1 MKGMK
6 RKFFLKRM
14 WNFVVVML
22 IPALL
27 LVAVTTY
34 MTFVTQMHRMTQ
46 DNERGIEAVRSN
58 ISLVLDSVLA
68 QNSYM
73 TGMTRTNM
81 VLNKALKRESLSY
94 TDAIYLRSLVSSLNS
109 MTNAYDYVDS
119 VLIYMDGYDRA
130 LTSSGLV
137 NLSADDYSGW
147 YSVYSSMSD
156 TERTCI
162 APVVVNAG
170 KASERRQLV
179 VCARM
184 MTMEGCVAV
193 TLNISHLQE
202 MIAVLRPSDNQH
214 LYLVDG
220 SGRLLAKAGDAGA
233 TEELQNLMGKTLSG
247 AGNTAEQEHEF
258 WIKLDDRDCLLNWQ
272 SYQNPDFYI
281 VSTID
286 RAMILEN
293 LGERLMPLLLM
304 AVVALYAIV
313 FLAYVNTKRS
323 FDEINLML
331 QMFED
336 AEAGRTIQR
345 PQRKVNDE
353 YDVIMNNILMMFLNN
368 TYLNIQLKEKQ
379 YRQQNAELT
388 ALQLQINPHF
398 LYNTLQTLDMEARKL
413 NDDGRIS
420 AVVGY
425 VSDILK
431 YSLTNPQKSVS
442 LREELDYLKKY
453 VEVQHYRFGDRFI
466 IYYEVDDDVMDAE
479 VFRLMLQPVVE
490 NSLLHAL
497 RGNERGYMKVRARRI
512 GDKVNLRVIDNGD
525 GIPTTLLT
533 IASSALVAYGFARF
547 NFPFKKQLFA
557 ILIAT
562 LMLPNSVI
570 IIPRYVLFN
579 KFGWVDSYMPFWVP
593 ALLACYPFFIYQ
605 LIQFMRG
612 IPRDLDESACIDGCG
627 TFRIFWQI
635 LLPLMKPALFSAG
648 LFQFL
653 WTYNDYFNSLIFI
666 NSVKKYTI
674 SLALRLSV
682 DAESVVVWGRVMAM
696 ACVAVLPLVLLFFA
710 AQKYFVEGIA
720 TSGLKG

>member
-34 MTFVTQMHRMTQ
+34 MTLVTQMHRMTQ

-119 VLIYMDGYDRA
+119 VLIYIDGYDRA

-156 TERTCI
+156 AERTCI

-184 MTMEGCVAV
+184 LTMEGCVAV

-202 MIAVLRPSDNQH
+202 IIAVLRPSDNQH

-247 AGNTAEQEHEF
+247 AGNTAEQKHEF

-398 LYNTLQTLDMEARKL
+398 LYNTLGTLNWLVKAGDRENACKM
-413 NDDGRIS
+413 I
-420 AVVGY
+420 
-425 VSDILK
+425 VSLGDILRAALSPRQNSTAAADVQLASSYIAIQQLRYK
-431 YSLTNPQKSVS
+431 SRAEFTLTVS
-442 LREELDYLKKY
+442 GELEQWTLP
-453 VEVQHYRFGDRFI
+453 HFT
-466 IYYEVDDDVMDAE
+466 
-479 VFRLMLQPVVE
+479 LQPLIENAIHYGVE
-490 NSLLHAL
+490 NSDTVCKIHIAAQAADDVLTLIVHNTGTPVEPKRL
-497 RGNERGYMKVRARRI
+497 NEIRAFTIKPQGHGIGLKNIYERLSMLYQDFGFDFDSDATGTTVR
-512 GDKVNLRVIDNGD
+512 
-525 GIPTTLLT
+525 
-533 IASSALVAYGFARF
+533 
-547 NFPFKKQLFA
+547 
-557 ILIAT
+557 
-562 LMLPNSVI
+562 
-570 IIPRYVLFN
+570 
-579 KFGWVDSYMPFWVP
+579 
-593 ALLACYPFFIYQ
+593 
-605 LIQFMRG
+605 
-612 IPRDLDESACIDGCG
+612 
-627 TFRIFWQI
+627 I
-635 LLPLMKPALFSAG
+635 LLRQSNLKA
-648 LFQFL
+648 Q
-653 WTYNDYFNSLIFI
+653 NSP
-666 NSVKKYTI
+666 S
-674 SLALRLSV
+674 
-682 DAESVVVWGRVMAM
+682 DA
-696 ACVAVLPLVLLFFA
+696 
-710 AQKYFVEGIA
+710 
-720 TSGLKG
+720 

>member
-34 MTFVTQMHRMTQ
+34 MTLVTQMHRMTQ

-81 VLNKALKRESLSY
+81 VLNKALKRESLAY

-184 MTMEGCVAV
+184 LTMEGCVAV

-202 MIAVLRPSDNQH
+202 IIAVLRPSDNQH

-258 WIKLDDRDCLLNWQ
+258 WIKLGDRDCLLNWQ

-304 AVVALYAIV
+304 AVVALCAIV

-466 IYYEVDDDVMDAE
+466 IYYEVDDDVMDVE

-525 GIPTTLLT
+525 GMTREELRTICMMEIWQFGSSMVMFLAALKNVPADLYEAAEIDGASKVKMFFSITVPQITPIIFFNLIMQTIQALQNFTSAFVITDGGPMKATYVLGMKLYKEGFSYFKMGYASAISWIIFIVIMLITL
-533 IASSALVAYGFARF
+533 V
-547 NFPFKKQLFA
+547 LFA
-557 ILIAT
+557 T
-562 LMLPNSVI
+562 SK
-570 IIPRYVLFN
+570 R
-579 KFGWVDSYMPFWVP
+579 WVFY
-593 ALLACYPFFIYQ
+593 
-605 LIQFMRG
+605 G
-612 IPRDLDESACIDGCG
+612 DES
-627 TFRIFWQI
+627 
-635 LLPLMKPALFSAG
+635 
-648 LFQFL
+648 
-653 WTYNDYFNSLIFI
+653 
-666 NSVKKYTI
+666 
-674 SLALRLSV
+674 
-682 DAESVVVWGRVMAM
+682 
-696 ACVAVLPLVLLFFA
+696 
-710 AQKYFVEGIA
+710 
-720 TSGLKG
+720 

>member
-1 MKGMK
+1 M
-6 RKFFLKRM
+6 
-14 WNFVVVML
+14 
-22 IPALL
+22 
-27 LVAVTTY
+27 AVTTY

-156 TERTCI
+156 AERTCI

-184 MTMEGCVAV
+184 LTMKGCVAV

-202 MIAVLRPSDNQH
+202 IIAVLRPSDNQH

-453 VEVQHYRFGDRFI
+453 VEVQHYRFGDSFI

-525 GIPTTLLT
+525 GMTREELEALRKRIADRNSRSIGLTNLDRRLRLRYPEETGLRICSIKNLGTSVSFCIP
-533 IASSALVAYGFARF
+533 Y
-547 NFPFKKQLFA
+547 
-557 ILIAT
+557 
-562 LMLPNSVI
+562 
-570 IIPRYVLFN
+570 
-579 KFGWVDSYMPFWVP
+579 
-593 ALLACYPFFIYQ
+593 
-605 LIQFMRG
+605 
-612 IPRDLDESACIDGCG
+612 
-627 TFRIFWQI
+627 
-635 LLPLMKPALFSAG
+635 
-648 LFQFL
+648 
-653 WTYNDYFNSLIFI
+653 
-666 NSVKKYTI
+666 KKYTP
-674 SLALRLSV
+674 
-682 DAESVVVWGRVMAM
+682 DAPQTGKTE
-696 ACVAVLPLVLLFFA
+696 
-710 AQKYFVEGIA
+710 
-720 TSGLKG
+720 

>member
-34 MTFVTQMHRMTQ
+34 MTFVTQMHRTTQ

-119 VLIYMDGYDRA
+119 VLIYIDGYDRA

-184 MTMEGCVAV
+184 LTMKGCVAV

-202 MIAVLRPSDNQH
+202 IIAVLRPSDNQH

-453 VEVQHYRFGDRFI
+453 VEVQHYRFGDSFI

-525 GIPTTLLT
+525 GMTREELEALRKRIADRNSRSIGLTNLDRRLRLRYPEETGLRICSIKNLGTSVSFCIP
-533 IASSALVAYGFARF
+533 Y
-547 NFPFKKQLFA
+547 
-557 ILIAT
+557 
-562 LMLPNSVI
+562 
-570 IIPRYVLFN
+570 
-579 KFGWVDSYMPFWVP
+579 
-593 ALLACYPFFIYQ
+593 
-605 LIQFMRG
+605 
-612 IPRDLDESACIDGCG
+612 
-627 TFRIFWQI
+627 
-635 LLPLMKPALFSAG
+635 
-648 LFQFL
+648 
-653 WTYNDYFNSLIFI
+653 
-666 NSVKKYTI
+666 KKYTP
-674 SLALRLSV
+674 
-682 DAESVVVWGRVMAM
+682 DAPQTGKTE
-696 ACVAVLPLVLLFFA
+696 
-710 AQKYFVEGIA
+710 
-720 TSGLKG
+720 

>member
-34 MTFVTQMHRMTQ
+34 MTLVTQMHRMTQ

-119 VLIYMDGYDRA
+119 VLIYIDGYDRA

-147 YSVYSSMSD
+147 YSVYSSMPD

-184 MTMEGCVAV
+184 LTMKGCVAV

-202 MIAVLRPSDNQH
+202 IIAVLRPSDNQH

-293 LGERLMPLLLM
+293 W
-304 AVVALYAIV
+304 A
-313 FLAYVNTKRS
+313 
-323 FDEINLML
+323 
-331 QMFED
+331 
-336 AEAGRTIQR
+336 
-345 PQRKVNDE
+345 
-353 YDVIMNNILMMFLNN
+353 
-368 TYLNIQLKEKQ
+368 
-379 YRQQNAELT
+379 
-388 ALQLQINPHF
+388 
-398 LYNTLQTLDMEARKL
+398 
-413 NDDGRIS
+413 
-420 AVVGY
+420 
-425 VSDILK
+425 
-431 YSLTNPQKSVS
+431 
-442 LREELDYLKKY
+442 
-453 VEVQHYRFGDRFI
+453 
-466 IYYEVDDDVMDAE
+466 
-479 VFRLMLQPVVE
+479 
-490 NSLLHAL
+490 
-497 RGNERGYMKVRARRI
+497 
-512 GDKVNLRVIDNGD
+512 NG
-525 GIPTTLLT
+525 
-533 IASSALVAYGFARF
+533 
-547 NFPFKKQLFA
+547 
-557 ILIAT
+557 
-562 LMLPNSVI
+562 
-570 IIPRYVLFN
+570 
-579 KFGWVDSYMPFWVP
+579 
-593 ALLACYPFFIYQ
+593 
-605 LIQFMRG
+605 
-612 IPRDLDESACIDGCG
+612 
-627 TFRIFWQI
+627 
-635 LLPLMKPALFSAG
+635 
-648 LFQFL
+648 
-653 WTYNDYFNSLIFI
+653 
-666 NSVKKYTI
+666 
-674 SLALRLSV
+674 
-682 DAESVVVWGRVMAM
+682 
-696 ACVAVLPLVLLFFA
+696 
-710 AQKYFVEGIA
+710 
-720 TSGLKG
+720 

>member
-34 MTFVTQMHRMTQ
+34 MTLVTQMHRMTQ

-119 VLIYMDGYDRA
+119 VLIYIDGYDRA

-156 TERTCI
+156 AERTCI

-184 MTMEGCVAV
+184 LTMKGCVAV

-202 MIAVLRPSDNQH
+202 IIAVLRPSDNQH

-420 AVVGY
+420 AVVGC

-453 VEVQHYRFGDRFI
+453 
-466 IYYEVDDDVMDAE
+466 AKC
-479 VFRLMLQPVVE
+479 
-490 NSLLHAL
+490 STTAL
-497 RGNERGYMKVRARRI
+497 G
-512 GDKVNLRVIDNGD
+512 
-525 GIPTTLLT
+525 T
-533 IASSALVAYGFARF
+533 
-547 NFPFKKQLFA
+547 
-557 ILIAT
+557 
-562 LMLPNSVI
+562 
-570 IIPRYVLFN
+570 
-579 KFGWVDSYMPFWVP
+579 
-593 ALLACYPFFIYQ
+593 ALLFI
-605 LIQFMRG
+605 
-612 IPRDLDESACIDGCG
+612 
-627 TFRIFWQI
+627 
-635 LLPLMKPALFSAG
+635 MK
-648 LFQFL
+648 
-653 WTYNDYFNSLIFI
+653 WT
-666 NSVKKYTI
+666 T
-674 SLALRLSV
+674 
-682 DAESVVVWGRVMAM
+682 M
-696 ACVAVLPLVLLFFA
+696 
-710 AQKYFVEGIA
+710 
-720 TSGLKG
+720 

>member
-1 MKGMK
+1 MVVCPNVRAGRKNGFALNADGGCKMYKLIIIDDEEKIASGMAQLFPWQNIGFEVVQVFTGA
-6 RKFFLKRM
+6 RKALQYIAENPVDVVLTDIEMPDMNGLELSQRLMEYPNIQKIFFSSSSNYEYFRA
-14 WNFVVVML
+14 
-22 IPALL
+22 ALL

-34 MTFVTQMHRMTQ
+34 MTLVTQMHRMTQ

-184 MTMEGCVAV
+184 LTMEGCVAV

-202 MIAVLRPSDNQH
+202 IIAVLRPSDNQH

-247 AGNTAEQEHEF
+247 AGNTAEPEHEF
-258 WIKLDDRDCLLNWQ
+258 WIKLDDRVCLLNWQ

-286 RAMILEN
+286 QAMILEN

-304 AVVALYAIV
+304 AVVALCAIV

-525 GIPTTLLT
+525 GMTREELEALRKRIADRNSRSIGLTNLDRRLRLRYPEETGLRICSIKNLGTSVSFCIP
-533 IASSALVAYGFARF
+533 Y
-547 NFPFKKQLFA
+547 
-557 ILIAT
+557 
-562 LMLPNSVI
+562 
-570 IIPRYVLFN
+570 
-579 KFGWVDSYMPFWVP
+579 
-593 ALLACYPFFIYQ
+593 
-605 LIQFMRG
+605 
-612 IPRDLDESACIDGCG
+612 
-627 TFRIFWQI
+627 
-635 LLPLMKPALFSAG
+635 
-648 LFQFL
+648 
-653 WTYNDYFNSLIFI
+653 
-666 NSVKKYTI
+666 KKYTP
-674 SLALRLSV
+674 
-682 DAESVVVWGRVMAM
+682 DAPQTGKTE
-696 ACVAVLPLVLLFFA
+696 
-710 AQKYFVEGIA
+710 
-720 TSGLKG
+720 